1 MYTHL
6 TKLPKT
12 VVCYKYAPFSVAVEF
27 ESTRQL
33 ARADKRVGQ
42 LDRPSR
48 VELQLASRTSLDR
61 VSCFHV
67 PILILSEKFKNRDLF
82 VI

>member
-1 MYTHL
+1 MPL
-6 TKLPKT
+6 TKVSKMRIQ
-12 VVCYKYAPFSVAVEF
+12 VSVAVEF
-27 ESTRQL
+27 ELTRQL

-67 PILILSEKFKNRDLF
+67 PILILNEKFKIVTYLSYDS
-82 VI
+82 VKV